1 MMLPKLSEI
10 DPSYTTSLP
19 TGSGIFN
26 HPVIILSQQ
35 VYKGKVAVF
44 ILTSFDSTPIQNRY
58 RDPIRRRSYL
68 PILPASHPD
77 TSSVL
82 IVAHGKVM
90 KKQSYIN
97 FKELYEIPFTVLRP
111 CWRDS
116 DLHLEKASYQILT
129 AELWKR
135 NVGELGVTLS
145 GHGILEQTSQPVY
158 GQVPVPTSS
167 YPLPNYYQ
175 HPVYGTTST
184 GMYDPP
190 ISESYETF
198 AQTPPDAYRP
208 HTSTPYWTDPATS
221 VAKNA
226 AWIQNYSVRAHQ
238 VRQARLARST
248 HLMTERTR
256 FPVDQCAHDEGNNDG
271 SCLRIFV
278 ILCVFVGWLVLLG

>member
-1 MMLPKLSEI
+1 MSYNYQTQACPTLEGRIMMLPKLSEI
-10 DPSYTTSLP
+10 DASFTTSLP

-35 VYKGKVAVF
+35 LYKGKVAVF

-97 FKELYEIPFTVLRP
+97 FKELYEI
-111 CWRDS
+111 
-116 DLHLEKASYQILT
+116 T
-129 AELWKR
+129 AELWKH
-135 NVGELGVTLS
+135 NVGEMGVTLS

-167 YPLPNYYQ
+167 YAVPSYYQ
-175 HPVYGTTST
+175 YPVYGTSST
-184 GMYDPP
+184 GLYDPP

-208 HTSTPYWTDPATS
+208 HTPTQYWTDPATS

-256 FPVDQCAHDEGNNDG
+256 FPVDQWAHDEGNNDG
-271 SCLRIFV
+271 GCLRIFV
-278 ILCVFVGWLVLLG
+278 ILCVFVGWLVLFS

>member
-10 DPSYTTSLP
+10 DASFTTSLP

-35 VYKGKVAVF
+35 LYKGKVAVF

-145 GHGILEQTSQPVY
+145 GHGILEQTAQPAY

-167 YPLPNYYQ
+167 YPVPSYYQ
-175 HPVYGTTST
+175 YPVYGTSST
-184 GMYDPP
+184 G
-190 ISESYETF
+190 I
-198 AQTPPDAYRP
+198 
-208 HTSTPYWTDPATS
+208 STPYWTDPATS

-256 FPVDQCAHDEGNNDG
+256 FPVDQWAHDEGNNDG